1 MHACTGD
8 VHCHPLEFYAAC
20 PRRGGRPPHP
30 VFPAAACLI
39 RMASMAI
46 FNDIAKD
53 EQYRSR
59 LTRKSAITALCMYD
73 REDVDAAQRTP
84 GDFPNI
90 DLL

>member
-1 MHACTGD
+1 
-8 VHCHPLEFYAAC
+8 
-20 PRRGGRPPHP
+20 
-30 VFPAAACLI
+30 
-39 RMASMAI
+39 MAI

-53 EQYRSR
+53 DQYRSR